1 MENAVRGPPEEGASR
16 LAVSCLREEMRSV
29 LRDNQPEHKPW
40 LRWPGT
46 FEAIL
51 DSDMQKTLREFL
63 TSPLIHRERIREVQT
78 KFASIAEASGVASEG
93 HAVFLQGGTSD
104 EWSLYSLFRGVRVRC
119 NSTSSSVCSA
129 SCDLL
134 SPSSAIFAC
143 FAVVTLLRAFSLAD
157 CTKCP
162 FRQEAFFQYLL
173 GVNEPDLLGVL
184 ILSRKEVLL
193 FVPRISKDSL
203 RFVGPPKSVA
213 FYQERYGVSDVIP
226 YERLD
231 EVEVELKSR
240 GVHTLHVLHGIN
252 SDSGSPAGPPNALK
266 NFSAF
271 RIDTA
276 KLHGI
281 LVESRLY
288 KSETEEKRTNSGCET
303 RLVELHGEAL
313 FKAFVGVAGGARHV
327 AYDCICCAGTHA
339 SILHYGHAGR
349 PNDGLIKDGDLLLF
363 DMGGDFS
370 GYATD
375 ITFTFPANGVFTEMQ
390 KAIYSAV
397 LDAQQAV
404 LRRMKPG
411 ERWTALHRLAE
422 RVILKH
428 LKVTTSLHS
437 NLQPLLHQRVRD
449 RSTQR
454 DRRMLASP
462 HSFSPSLFLRPSSS
476 AVACLPFLQTG
487 GLDTHDVGGFT
498 ASSPPSNEPGL
509 CYLRTTRILEEGMCI
524 TVEPGCY
531 FVEHLLKKAA
541 ADPTQASLMNLPEIQ
556 KYVHVGGV
564 RLEDDVI
571 VTKTGILN
579 LTVVPRAVADVEEL
593 LRLAP

>member
-1 MENAVRGPPEEGASR
+1 
-16 LAVSCLREEMRSV
+16 MRSV

-104 EWSLYSLFRGVRVRC
+104 EWSLYS
-119 NSTSSSVCSA
+119 S
-129 SCDLL
+129 
-134 SPSSAIFAC
+134 
-143 FAVVTLLRAFSLAD
+143 D

-288 KSETEEKRTNSGCET
+288 KTPLEAEFLTAAALCASQAHCFVGRRIT

-428 LKVTTSLHS
+428 LKDLDLLVGSLEACEAAALGS
-437 NLQPLLHQRVRD
+437 VF
-449 RSTQR
+449 
-454 DRRMLASP
+454 MP
-462 HSFSPSLFLRPSSS
+462 HGLGHFL
-476 AVACLPFLQTG
+476 